1 MKMMEEMLKYN
12 EKFVAEKQYEK
23 YHTSKYPDRN
33 VAIVSCMDTRL
44 TELLPAALGIK
55 NGDVKLIKNAGGR
68 VMHPY
73 GSVIFSLMVAVYE
86 LGVET
91 IIVIGHDDCGGRLLD
106 PQKMIAKMLER
117 GVSQEAIDHVDANVK
132 NVEQWLTGFG
142 DIYDSVQSTV
152 DAITEHPLLPKDIEV
167 LGFIMDPHTG
177 AIRAI

>member
-1 MKMMEEMLKYN
+1 
-12 EKFVAEKQYEK
+12 
-23 YHTSKYPDRN
+23 
-33 VAIVSCMDTRL
+33 
-44 TELLPAALGIK
+44 
-55 NGDVKLIKNAGGR
+55 
-68 VMHPY
+68 
-73 GSVIFSLMVAVYE
+73 MVAVYE

-91 IIVIGHDDCGGRLLD
+91 IIVVGHDDCGGRLLD
-106 PQKMIAKMLER
+106 AQEMIRKMKAR
-117 GVSQEAIDHVDANVK
+117 GVRQEDIDHVDANVK